1 MLNKVKKEV
10 IVIHGENR
18 IIIKFNK
25 ILIICFLILKKEI

>member
-18 IIIKFNK
+18 TIIHNNIKDLQK
-25 ILIICFLILKKEI
+25 TKYQIK